1 LRWRFPPVV
10 NGSGKLPSSH
20 FHTSILLLYCG
31 NMLLKGKSW
40 CFQTFPVWKS
50 SFLSRMLE
58 WGFAYYSLVFIDRWI
73 GFIEMALN
81 LISVLSIFIF
91 FICIELIFLI
101 TSVCI
106 FAKSTKVW
114 CCINVFLTHS
124 QMFAGKQTSIWVL
137 NMIKLPSNEGL
148 KFQSF

>member
-1 LRWRFPPVV
+1 MRWRFPPVV

-58 WGFAYYSLVFIDRWI
+58 WDLAYYSLVFIDRWI
-73 GFIEMALN
+73 GFIEIALD
-81 LISVLSIFIF
+81 LISAFSIFIF
-91 FICIELIFLI
+91 FYLYWIDISHYF
-101 TSVCI
+101 SVYFCE
-106 FAKSTKVW
+106 
-114 CCINVFLTHS
+114 INESMMLYQCFVKHIPKCSLAYKHS
-124 QMFAGKQTSIWVL
+124 F
-137 NMIKLPSNEGL
+137 E
-148 KFQSF
+148 F